1 MAASRRAAFGFIL
14 ATIFLE
20 ALSFGLIF
28 PVLPRLV
35 LQLEGGD
42 DAAAARAFGI
52 IAAAWAAANFFAAP
66 VLGALSD
73 RFGRRPVLVASA
85 FGFAADLVVMA
96 VAPNLVWLFLGRLI
110 SGFTAGN
117 FATASA
123 YLADITAPGQRA
135 ARFGV
140 FAAVYGAGMI
150 LGPAAGGVLG
160 EISPRAPFWVA
171 AGVAGLMALYGFFV
185 LPESL
190 PPDKRGEVRTI
201 NPFAAF
207 GILRTP
213 GLPKLA
219 VIMTLVALGGT
230 SANTLFVLYVDHRYG
245 WDAAAAGLLLTVFAA
260 GNILVMGV
268 IAPLA
273 AKRAGEQAALIAGL
287 ALCAVGFA
295 GLALAST
302 GLLFALACIPMC
314 LGNLCGPPLRALQ
327 TNLVDATQQGRLQ
340 GALGGLQAL
349 AALVGPLAFTQV
361 YAQTLSQPGGFSGGA
376 LLVGSLLM
384 AVATLIAFTIG
395 DRPKAA

>member
-1 MAASRRAAFGFIL
+1 VAASRRAAFGFIL
-14 ATIFLE
+14 ATVFLE

-35 LQLEGGD
+35 LEIKGGD
-42 DAAAARAFGI
+42 DAGATRAFGA
-52 IAAAWAAANFFAAP
+52 IAAAWALANFFAAP
-66 VLGALSD
+66 ILGALSD
-73 RFGRRPVLVASA
+73 RYGRRPVLVASA

-96 VAPNLVWLFLGRLI
+96 LAPNLVWLLVGRLI

-117 FATASA
+117 FSTASA
-123 YLADITAPGQRA
+123 YVADITEPEKRA
-135 ARFGV
+135 GRFGV
-140 FAAVYGAGMI
+140 FAATYGAGMI

-171 AGVAGLMALYGFFV
+171 AAVAGLMALYGLLV

-190 PPDKRGEVRTI
+190 PPEKRGAVRTI

-213 GLPKLA
+213 GLPRLA
-219 VIMTLVALGGT
+219 VVMTLVALGGT

-245 WDAAAAGLLLTVFAA
+245 WDAAAAGLLLTVFSA

-268 IAPLA
+268 IAPLM
-273 AKRAGEQAALIAGL
+273 AKRAGERMALIVGL
-287 ALCAVGFA
+287 MLCTVGFA
-295 GLALAST
+295 GLALADT

-314 LGNLCGPPLRALQ
+314 LGNLCGPPLRAMQ
-327 TNLVDATQQGRLQ
+327 TNLVDAAEQGRLQ

-361 YAQTLSQPGGFSGGA
+361 YAQTLSRPGGYSGGA
-376 LLVGSLLM
+376 LLMGSGLM
-384 AVATLIAFTIG
+384 AIATLIALTV
-395 DRPKAA
+395 RRAPKAA